1 MTQPL
6 IVMVF
11 VVSTLVGS
19 SYGQEEN
26 HQNSRVEEGQFNDR
40 GRMKRFSQRGQDRR
54 GHGSQRGPGSK
65 GTPGPMGWG
74 NRKPEQSEFQSETG
88 FLFVNGK
95 VLSPPYRVAWE
106 DEQIALNDE
115 LVDANPRDWRLRP
128 GTIAASLQMD
138 AIVVVDGGW
147 VETYLAPT
155 EQGEWLLKSFAGT
168 PEEQLQAKAE
178 LKSLLPEK
186 AYENLQFNA
195 PDSDLVSHAQEV
207 LVQLDE
213 VENTNNGQVAAVRRM
228 ERVSYPLTM
237 FGMIL
242 TVVAFGHLLSTR
254 PEAVSAGIN
263 ATPQAMQMVVRS
275 IAFVVLLSALDLI
288 WTILAWQAGQMKEL
302 NPIASQFID
311 NPIQLVCFKAI
322 ATFAGAAL
330 LVGLRQYRQAQLAS
344 WWMCLVCTVLTFRWL
359 TFHSMMMG

>member
-1 MTQPL
+1 MNVTQPL

-11 VVSTLVGS
+11 VFSTLVGS

-26 HQNSRVEEGQFNDR
+26 HQEPSVEDEQFTDR
-40 GRMKRFSQRGQDRR
+40 GGMKRFGPRGQDWR
-54 GHGSQRGPGSK
+54 GAGSQRMS
-65 GTPGPMGWG
+65 GPMGWG
-74 NRKPEQSEFQSETG
+74 NRKPEQTEFHSDAG
-88 FLFVNGK
+88 YLFVNGTL
-95 VLSPPYRVAWE
+95 LSPPYRTAWA

-115 LVDANPRDWRLRP
+115 LVDSNPRDWRLRP

-138 AIVVVDGGW
+138 SVVVVDDGW
-147 VETYLAPT
+147 VQSYLTAS
-155 EQGEWLLKSFAGT
+155 EQGGWLLKSFAGT
-168 PEEQLQAKAE
+168 PEEQLQAKEE
-178 LKSLLPEK
+178 LKSLLPEQ
-186 AYENLQFNA
+186 AYSNLQFNT
-195 PDSDLVSHAQEV
+195 PDEELITHAQKV
-207 LVQLDE
+207 LAELDKI
-213 VENTNNGQVAAVRRM
+213 ENSNNKHVAAIKRI
-228 ERVSYPLTM
+228 EQVSYPLTM

-242 TVVAFGHLLSTR
+242 TVIAFGHLLSTR
-254 PEAVSAGIN
+254 PESVAAGVN

-302 NPIASQFID
+302 NPIASQFIND
-311 NPIQLVCFKAI
+311 PIQLVCFKAI